1 MPKRIIIGKKDVVDF
16 PKINLFDIPVKIDSG
31 AYTST
36 IHYYKAKE
44 ILVDGVQKLECHFL
58 SQKDKNHEDGI
69 FVFDKYSQRKVKSSN
84 GISEIRY
91 SIKTKIKLFNE
102 FYNIELTLSKR
113 SGMRFRVLLGR
124 KFLNN
129 KFIIDTTKTNLS
141 QKNIIQHYNA
151 ATK

>member
-36 IHYYKAKE
+36 IHCYKVKE
-44 ILVDGVQKLECHFL
+44 IMVDAKQKLECHFL
-58 SQKDKNHEDGI
+58 SQKHKNHEAGI
-69 FVFDKYSQRKVKSSN
+69 FVFDDFTQRKVKSSN
-84 GISEIRY
+84 GQSEIRY
-91 SIKTKIKLFNE
+91 SIKTKIELFNE
-102 FYNIELTLSKR
+102 LYSIDLTLSKR
-113 SGMRFRVLLGR
+113 SGMKFRVLLGR

-141 QKNIIQHYNA
+141 QKKIIQYYKTA
-151 ATK
+151 AK

>member
-31 AYTST
+31 AYTSS
-36 IHYYKAKE
+36 IHCYKMKE
-44 ILVDGVQKLECHFL
+44 ILVDGKEKLECHFL

-69 FVFDKYSQRKVKSSN
+69 ILFDEFNERKVKSSN
-84 GISEIRY
+84 GLSEIRY

-113 SGMRFRVLLGR
+113 SSMRYRVLLGR

-141 QKNIIQHYNA
+141 QKNIIQHFNFE
-151 ATK
+151 TK

>member
-1 MPKRIIIGKKDVVDF
+1 MLKRIIIGKKDIVDF
-16 PKINLFDIPVKIDSG
+16 PQINLFDIPVKIDSG

-44 ILVDGVQKLECHFL
+44 IVVDGIQKLECHFL
-58 SQKDKNHEDGI
+58 SQKDKNHEAGI
-69 FVFDKYSQRKVKSSN
+69 FVFDKFNQRKVKSSN

-91 SIKTKIKLFNE
+91 SIKTKIELFNE
-102 FYNIELTLSKR
+102 LYTIELTLSKR
-113 SGMRFRVLLGR
+113 LSMRYRVLLGR

-141 QKNIIQHYNA
+141 QKNIIQQYNTT
-151 ATK
+151 TK

>member
-16 PKINLFDIPVKIDSG
+16 PKINLFDVPVKIDSG
-31 AYTST
+31 AYTSS
-36 IHYYKAKE
+36 IHCYKMKE
-44 ILVDGVQKLECHFL
+44 IIVDGKPKLECHFL

-102 FYNIELTLSKR
+102 FYTIELTLSKR

-141 QKNIIQHYNA
+141 QKNIIQYYKT
-151 ATK
+151 ATQ